1 MKYLFLLAA
10 MVFATNVSA
19 QDATVLAEPHHI
31 VVDSK
36 DNVFVTRKYGLV
48 KIAPNGTITNLSKQ
62 GPVIGG
68 MDRAW
73 YDLII
78 DSKDN
83 LYAHDGKVI
92 YKIVV
97 SADNIVTLKKFA
109 GQDYSYKLEDG
120 PLATA
125 GFNSIGLMTIDK
137 NDNIYLT
144 DSADKIKDTIGTNF
158 VTDNFN
164 LSDPA
169 RKIERKN
176 RKAFSVIRKISS
188 DGIVST

>member
-1 MKYLFLLAA
+1 MKYFTLFIALLIP
-10 MVFATNVSA
+10 VQLSA

-48 KIAPNGTITNLSKQ
+48 KIAPDRTITNLSKQ

-83 LYAHDGKVI
+83 KLTVELDGDV
-92 YKIVV
+92 
-97 SADNIVTLKKFA
+97 
-109 GQDYSYKLEDG
+109 KLTSKG
-120 PLATA
+120 
-125 GFNSIGLMTIDK
+125 
-137 NDNIYLT
+137 
-144 DSADKIKDTIGTNF
+144 
-158 VTDNFN
+158 
-164 LSDPA
+164 
-169 RKIERKN
+169 KIEVEAQTDMN
-176 RKAFSVIRKISS
+176 FKANGSMSLKASAGMDIQADGSVKVK
-188 DGIVST
+188 GATVELN